1 MKSTCEKLI
10 NCCVGV
16 YMVLY
21 LAGKLIRVYVDFT
34 WAIPSGN
41 VAFAPTTW
49 LINYASG
56 FVRRGLQGE
65 VLYWLHDLLG
75 IEPQYCI
82 AIISIVIFAFMVVY
96 FITRFIKRGC
106 SWWIVPLTF
115 FMGGFEIDRTDGLAL
130 MLMLGAIASYRHA
143 NCRMLR
149 WVLLNVFGVCSILVH
164 EISFLLLVPM
174 SYMLTFN
181 KNRLWLTSFLWLSPM
196 VVAFVGVV
204 YFSGNFE
211 TVSGIR
217 DAWRQTLGA
226 YWNNSTFAGISSLGW
241 TIESVMRDWGNCYLR
256 SNSLGVPD
264 FLWFVVFLCFV
275 YVLAVN
281 SVSFMRLRLSDTV
294 RQQTIGGI
302 LLFQLFMILPM
313 AVVFFFDTSRF
324 IGYWIASS
332 FLWFLTVPEAMFIQ
346 GLPRQV
352 LSCSKVIN
360 AIIDTMLAKAFKNSV
375 AYALL
380 IVMMCLGIPPVGM
393 NFFHAGGRSILGT
406 YITFAFAPIFVD
418 NGVLVN
424 FGGKPPILR
433 SICKMNS

>member
-1 MKSTCEKLI
+1 MKSTCEKFI
-10 NCCVGV
+10 NWCVGV
-16 YMVLY
+16 YLVLY

-49 LINYASG
+49 LINYAGG

-65 VLYWLHDLLG
+65 VLYRLHDLLA

-82 AIISIVIFAFMVVY
+82 AIISIVIFAFLVAY

-106 SWWIVPLTF
+106 CWWIVPLTF

-130 MLMLGAIASYRHA
+130 MLMLGAIASYRYA
-143 NCRMLR
+143 NRQMLR
-149 WVLLNVFGVCSILVH
+149 WILLNIFGVCSILVH

-174 SYMLTFN
+174 SFALTFN
-181 KNRLWLTSFLWLSPM
+181 KNRSWRTSFLWLSPM
-196 VVAFVGVV
+196 MIAFAGVV
-204 YFSGNFE
+204 CFSGNVE

-217 DAWRQTLGA
+217 DAWRQTLGP
-226 YWNNSTFAGISSLGW
+226 YWDNSTFAGISSLGW
-241 TIESVMRDWGNCYLR
+241 TIECVMRDWCNCYLSSR
-256 SNSLGVPD
+256 SLGVPD
-264 FLWFVVFLCFV
+264 LVWFASSICFV

-281 SVSFMRLRLSDTV
+281 SLSFMRLRLPDV
-294 RQQTIGGI
+294 ARQQTIGGI

-313 AVVFFFDTSRF
+313 AVVFFDTSRF

-332 FLWFLTVPEAMFIQ
+332 FLWFLTIPETGFSQ
-346 GLPRQV
+346 GLPRQI
-352 LSCSKVIN
+352 LTCSKVLN
-360 AIIDTMLAKAFKNSV
+360 ALIEMILAKVFKKRA

-393 NFFHAGGRSILGT
+393 NLIHAGGRSIMGT
-406 YITFAFAPIFVD
+406 YITFAFAPVFVD
-418 NGVLVN
+418 NGLLANPAENRPYCEV
-424 FGGKPPILR
+424 FAR
-433 SICKMNS
+433 